1 MCTAAKLKIIT
12 AAVVKSVL
20 LVSDKVEKIILFG
33 SQSRGDSTAES
44 DIDILVVV
52 DEPSEDI
59 YDLKKLIWK
68 HTNDISL
75 QYDEVI
81 SLIMK
86 SVSEYDKMRNTLFYE
101 NVAREG
107 IELYGRA
114 S

>member
-1 MCTAAKLKIIT
+1 MIAQLNRIYP
-12 AAVVKSVL
+12 
-20 LVSDKVEKIILFG
+20 
-33 SQSRGDSTAES
+33 Q
-44 DIDILVVV
+44 VVV
-52 DEPSEDI
+52 DEQPEDI
-59 YDLKKLIWK
+59 YDLKKAMWK

-81 SLIMK
+81 SLILK
-86 SVSEYDKMRNTLFYE
+86 SASEYDKMRNTLFYD